1 MRHLREFE
9 EFDIND
15 FDIKDFDDMADLGF
29 TEMWSRC
36 VMRFFYPDPLL
47 ESNEIDAFAFEKVFP
62 LGDIPAKLKE
72 IAKQQ
77 IKDFQPSYSI
87 SKAKALIDL
96 NGISIDPYRF
106 SISIDL
112 APSERNSVDA
122 ITKILEKNGIVS
134 EGTPLINLIKDLVK
148 NSPKESLEFEPYDFS
163 LRPIKIGRKMGLGG
177 SDLIGDDDPEFPLL
191 KETYGEFPFDVFSS
205 ELKMAP
211 GGVQVYYY
219 DSKGNLINSKKF

>member
-9 EFDIND
+9 EFDIS
-15 FDIKDFDDMADLGF
+15 DFDDMAELGF

-36 VMRFFYPDPLL
+36 VMRFFYPDP
-47 ESNEIDAFAFEKVFP
+47 SGSDYYTDGFEKIFP

-72 IAKQQ
+72 FAKQQ

-87 SKAKALIDL
+87 SKAKALMEF
-96 NGISIDPYRF
+96 NGIAINPYRF
-106 SISIDL
+106 SISIGL
-112 APSERNSVDA
+112 SPSERNSVDA
-122 ITKILEKNGIVS
+122 TTEILEKSGVS
-134 EGTPLINLIKDLVK
+134 LGGTPLINLIKDLVK